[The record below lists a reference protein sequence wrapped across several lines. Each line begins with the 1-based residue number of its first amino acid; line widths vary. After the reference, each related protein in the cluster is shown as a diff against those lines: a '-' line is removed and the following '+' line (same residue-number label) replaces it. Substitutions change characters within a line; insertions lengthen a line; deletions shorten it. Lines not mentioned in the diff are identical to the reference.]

1 MNATGTRADARFVG
15 RTALVAGGASGIGA
29 ATVRRLADEGA
40 RVVIVDRDEA
50 RGTELAA
57 ALSGRGAF
65 LPCDVRDTERI
76 RTVCAEALATTDGEL
91 DYLVQCAGT
100 FTRNGVLSTP
110 AGDWDLVFQVNLRS
124 QVFFI
129 QACAEALIRR
139 RGAVVNVA
147 SIEADRVQTTGAEA
161 TASYAASK
169 AGVKMMSRSAAYDLG
184 GRGVRVNTVDPGFIR
199 TGFGGDITL
208 FDTPPT
214 ATERMRRIVLER
226 WGEPEDIASAITF
239 LLSDDAS
246 YITGATLV
254 VDGGWSVQ

>member
-1 MNATGTRADARFVG
+1 MNATDTRAHGRFGG
-15 RTALVAGGASGIGA
+15 RTALVVGGASGIGA
-29 ATVRRLADEGA
+29 ATVGRLADEGA

-50 RGTELAA
+50 RGTEVAA
-57 ALSGRGAF
+57 ALAERGSF
-65 LPCDVRDTERI
+65 LACDVRDTERI
-76 RTVCAEALATTDGEL
+76 ATVCAEALATTDGEL

-110 AGDWDLVFQVNLRS
+110 ANDWDLVLEVNLRS

-129 QACAEALIRR
+129 QACAEALVRR

-147 SIEADRVQTTGAEA
+147 SIEADQVLTTGAEA

-184 GRGVRVNTVDPGFIR
+184 GRGVRVNTVDPGFTR
-199 TGFGGDITL
+199 TGFGGDIAV

-214 ATERMRRIVLER
+214 ATERMRRILLER